1 MGVIRVEHN
10 EHYTVMSNEH
20 LRDPRLSLRA
30 MGLMSRM
37 LSDSDNYQHSI
48 AGLAA
53 VCREGRDAV
62 RKALQELEEA
72 GYLVREQTRKG
83 GSFSAC
89 DYTLYEHSRR
99 PREEERIATASVR
112 TGLAMT
118 KEEGGGDSPLTENPS
133 TVNPTTGNPTTVNPT
148 QRSTRREEVPRE
160 EPPYSPPGGG
170 TAEGCEERIT
180 TAVCALPRH
189 DGDGGGPPRASAPTM
204 NGGRQAAVPTEDGG
218 PPRASAPTEG
228 RTRRRREPKE
238 APDWK
243 PERFEKFWQLYPR
256 GEAKQAA
263 IRAWDALKAD
273 DELLIVMGR
282 ALLSQMA
289 SREWTEGVGVPYA
302 STWLNQ
308 RRWTDTSKTPA
319 LPAVPEGRRDIGWI

>member
-10 EHYTVMSNEH
+10 QNYTVMSNEH
-20 LRDPRLSLRA
+20 LRDRRLSLRA

-37 LSDSDNYQHSI
+37 LSDSDSYQHSI

-53 VCREGRDAV
+53 VCKEGRDAV

-72 GYLVREQTRKG
+72 GYLVREQTRQG

-89 DYTLYEHSRR
+89 DYTLYEHSRKPEADPSAPAGHLPFQGR
-99 PREEERIATASVR
+99 QD
-112 TGLAMT
+112 
-118 KEEGGGDSPLTENPS
+118 GGDSPLTENPS
-133 TVNPTTGNPTTVNPT
+133 TVNPSTGNPTTVNPT
-148 QRSTRREEVPRE
+148 QRNTKREEVPRE

-170 TAEGCEERIT
+170 TAEGEGERIA
-180 TAVCALPRH
+180 TAACALPRN
-189 DGDGGGPPRASAPTM
+189 DRD
-204 NGGRQAAVPTEDGG
+204 DGG

-243 PERFEKFWQLYPR
+243 PERFEKFWKLYPR

-263 IRAWDALKAD
+263 IKAWDALKAD

-289 SREWTEGVGVPYA
+289 SREWTEGVGIPYA
-302 STWLNQ
+302 ATWLNQ

-319 LPAVPEGRRDIGWI
+319 LPSVQEGRRDIAWI

>member
-10 EHYTVMSNEH
+10 ENYTVMSNEH

-37 LSDSDNYQHSI
+37 LSDSENYRHSI

-53 VCREGRDAV
+53 VCKEGRDAV
-62 RKALQELEEA
+62 RKALQELEAA
-72 GYLVREQTRKG
+72 GYLVREQTRQG

-89 DYTLYEHSRR
+89 DYTLYEHSRK
-99 PREEERIATASVR
+99 PYQRETDCHASAAA
-112 TGLAMT
+112 LARNDRM
-118 KEEGGGDSPLTENPS
+118 EGDGVSPLTENPS
-133 TVNPTTGNPTTVNPT
+133 TVNPSTGNPTTVNPT
-148 QRSTRREEVPRE
+148 RRSTKGEKVPGE

-170 TAEGCEERIT
+170 TAEEERERIA
-180 TAVCALPRH
+180 TAACALPRN
-189 DGDGGGPPRASAPTM
+189 DRG
-204 NGGRQAAVPTEDGG
+204 DGG
-218 PPRASAPTEG
+218 PPRASAPTEDHGRQVAAPTEG
-228 RTRRRREPKE
+228 RTKRRREPKE

-243 PERFEKFWQLYPR
+243 PERFEKFWKLYPR

-263 IRAWDALKAD
+263 IKAWDALKAD

-289 SREWTEGVGVPYA
+289 SREWTEGVGIPYA

-308 RRWTDTSKTPA
+308 RRWTDTAKTPA
-319 LPAVPEGRRDIGWI
+319 LPSVPEGRRDIGWI

>member
-10 EHYTVMSNEH
+10 ENYTVMSNEH

-37 LSDSDNYQHSI
+37 LSNADNYQHSI

-53 VCREGRDAV
+53 VCKEGRDAV

-99 PREEERIATASVR
+99 PVSRESLRSAQDDN
-112 TGLAMT
+112 
-118 KEEGGGDSPLTENPS
+118 DSPLTENPS
-133 TVNPTTGNPTTVNPT
+133 TGNPSTVFPSSENPT
-148 QRSTRREEVPRE
+148 QRNTKSKEVPKE
-160 EPPYSPPGGG
+160 EPPKAPQGG
-170 TAEGCEERIT
+170 
-180 TAVCALPRH
+180 
-189 DGDGGGPPRASAPTM
+189 
-204 NGGRQAAVPTEDGG
+204 
-218 PPRASAPTEG
+218 
-228 RTRRRREPKE
+228 RRREPKE

-243 PERFEKFWQLYPR
+243 PERFAKFWQLYPR

-273 DELLIVMGR
+273 DDLLIVMGR
-282 ALLSQMA
+282 ALVSQMA
-289 SREWTEGVGVPYA
+289 SREWSDGVGIPYA
-302 STWLNQ
+302 ATWLNQ
-308 RRWTDTSKTPA
+308 RRWTDQVKAAP
-319 LPAVPEGRRDIGWI
+319 LPQAASEGRTDIGWI

>member
-10 EHYTVMSNEH
+10 QNYTVMSNEH
-20 LRDPRLSLRA
+20 LRDRRLSLRA

-37 LSDSDNYQHSI
+37 LSDSDSYQHSI

-53 VCREGRDAV
+53 VCKEGRDAV

-72 GYLVREQTRKG
+72 GYLVREQTRQG

-89 DYTLYEHSRR
+89 DYTLYEHSRKPEAAPSAPAGHLPFQGR
-99 PREEERIATASVR
+99 QD
-112 TGLAMT
+112 
-118 KEEGGGDSPLTENPS
+118 GGESPLTENPS
-133 TVNPTTGNPTTVNPT
+133 TVNPSTGNPTTVNPT
-148 QRSTRREEVPRE
+148 QRNTKREEVPRE
-160 EPPYSPPGGG
+160 EPPYSPPAGG
-170 TAEGCEERIT
+170 TAEGGGESSGDPS
-180 TAVCALPRH
+180 TALRCAQDDR
-189 DGDGGGPPRASAPTM
+189 RSA
-204 NGGRQAAVPTEDGG
+204 
-218 PPRASAPTEG
+218 
-228 RTRRRREPKE
+228 RRRREPKE

-243 PERFEKFWQLYPR
+243 PERFEKFWKLYPR

-263 IRAWDALKAD
+263 IKAWDALKAD

-289 SREWTEGVGVPYA
+289 SREWTEGVGIPYA
-302 STWLNQ
+302 ATWLNQ

-319 LPAVPEGRRDIGWI
+319 LPSVQEGRRDIAWI

>member
-1 MGVIRVEHN
+1 MAA
-10 EHYTVMSNEH
+10 
-20 LRDPRLSLRA
+20 LSR
-30 MGLMSRM
+30 
-37 LSDSDNYQHSI
+37 I
-48 AGLAA
+48 AG
-53 VCREGRDAV
+53 G
-62 RKALQELEEA
+62 
-72 GYLVREQTRKG
+72 
-83 GSFSAC
+83 
-89 DYTLYEHSRR
+89 EH
-99 PREEERIATASVR
+99 
-112 TGLAMT
+112 
-118 KEEGGGDSPLTENPS
+118 K
-133 TVNPTTGNPTTVNPT
+133 
-148 QRSTRREEVPRE
+148 
-160 EPPYSPPGGG
+160 
-170 TAEGCEERIT
+170 
-180 TAVCALPRH
+180 
-189 DGDGGGPPRASAPTM
+189 
-204 NGGRQAAVPTEDGG
+204 
-218 PPRASAPTEG
+218 APTEG

>member
-10 EHYTVMSNEH
+10 DNYTVMSNEH

-53 VCREGRDAV
+53 VCKEGRDAV

-89 DYTLYEHSRR
+89 DYTLFEHSRK
-99 PREEERIATASVR
+99 PYDRETDCHTSAAALVR
-112 TGLAMT
+112 NDRM
-118 KEEGGGDSPLTENPS
+118 EDGGGSPLTENPS
-133 TVNPTTGNPTTVNPT
+133 TVNPSTGKPSSENPT
-148 QRSTRREEVPRE
+148 QRNTNTEEVPKE
-160 EPPYSPPGGG
+160 EPPKAPQGG
-170 TAEGCEERIT
+170 
-180 TAVCALPRH
+180 
-189 DGDGGGPPRASAPTM
+189 
-204 NGGRQAAVPTEDGG
+204 
-218 PPRASAPTEG
+218 
-228 RTRRRREPKE
+228 RRREPKE

-243 PERFEKFWQLYPR
+243 PERFAKFWQLYPR

-263 IRAWDALKAD
+263 IKAWDALKAD
-273 DELLIVMGR
+273 DELLIAMGR

-289 SREWTEGVGVPYA
+289 SREWSEGVGIPYA

-308 RRWTDTSKTPA
+308 RRWTDTSKAPQA
-319 LPAVPEGRRDIGWI
+319 AAPLDGGRRDIGWI